1 MKARFSLSG
10 RFALVV
16 GFGLVVTAGASA
28 MAASFEWPPVSVFL
42 AGIVVGLPLAAW
54 SLSRSWRPVRET
66 LRAVTDGV
74 RSFQENDFGV
84 RIRNSRDDELGELVA
99 LYNRLGDALRRE
111 RNEIYQREL
120 LLDTLLQGAP
130 MAILLVNERQR
141 VSYANTAAR
150 RLFGQSQ
157 RLAGRAFADLLLSCP
172 VEMRHALEAEEDAL
186 VAGARPEDDGEEE
199 TFRVVHRRFRL
210 NTQENRLIVVER
222 MTAELKRQEVEVWKK
237 VIRVMSHELNN
248 SLAPIRSLV
257 HSARFVSERPG
268 SPRKVDAILGSVE
281 ERVRQLCDFL
291 EGYARFARLPRP
303 CKEKVE
309 WRRFLEAT
317 RSFFPFQLAGDPG
330 AEHGFFDPAQMQQAL
345 INLLK
350 NASESGSP
358 PEEVAVA
365 LERGGEQGPWLLQV
379 LDRGKGMDDET
390 MKKALLPFYS
400 SKQSGSGLGLP
411 LCTEILAA
419 HGGSLRL
426 QRRPGGGTAAICVLP
441 WEKLRVES
449 SELRAQAPR
458 AVDSPSPGAGER
470 EGSPLA

>member
-1 MKARFSLSG
+1 MKTRFSLSG

-16 GFGLVVTAGASA
+16 GLDLAAAAAACAV
-28 MAASFEWPPVSVFL
+28 AASLAWPPASVFL
-42 AGIVVGLPLAAW
+42 AGLVVGIPLAAW
-54 SLSRSWRPVRET
+54 SLARAFRPVRDT

-84 RIRNSRDDELGELVA
+84 RIRVAREDELGDLVG

-141 VSYANTAAR
+141 VSYANAAAR
-150 RLFGQSQ
+150 KLFGKSK
-157 RLAGRAFADLLLSCP
+157 RLAGRA
-172 VEMRHALEAEEDAL
+172 L
-186 VAGARPEDDGEEE
+186 VDGARAEDDGEEE
-199 TFRVVHRRFRL
+199 TFRVVNRRFRL
-210 NTQENRLIVVER
+210 NTQEHRLIVVER

-248 SLAPIRSLV
+248 SLAPVRSLV
-257 HSARFVSERPG
+257 HSARLVSERPD
-268 SPRKVDAILGSVE
+268 SPRRLDAILGSVE
-281 ERVRQLCDFL
+281 ERVRHLCDFL

-303 CKEKVE
+303 RKETVE
-309 WRRFLEAT
+309 WQRFLET
-317 RSFFPFQLAGDPG
+317 THSFFPFRLAADPG
-330 AEHGFFDPAQMQQAL
+330 HERGWFDPAQMQQAL

-350 NASESGSP
+350 NAAESGSP
-358 PEEVAVA
+358 PEEIAIA
-365 LERGGEQGPWLLQV
+365 LERGGEEGPWLVQV
-379 LDRGKGMDDET
+379 LDRGKGMDEET

-426 QRRPGGGTAAICVLP
+426 QNRQGGGTAAICVLP
-441 WEKLRVES
+441 S
-449 SELRAQAPR
+449 
-458 AVDSPSPGAGER
+458 SPSPGGR
-470 EGSPLA
+470 GPG

>member
-1 MKARFSLSG
+1 MKSRFSLSG
-10 RFALVV
+10 RFALIV
-16 GFGLVVTAGASA
+16 GLDIAVTAGAA
-28 MAASFEWPPVSVFL
+28 AAASAAGWPPVTVFL
-42 AGIVVGLPLAAW
+42 AALVVGMPLAAW
-54 SLSRSWRPVRET
+54 MLARVWRPVRET

-84 RIRNSRDDELGELVA
+84 RIRAAREDELGELVG

-130 MAILLVNERQR
+130 MAILLLNERQR
-141 VSYANTAAR
+141 VSYANAAAR

-157 RLAGRAFADLLLSCP
+157 RLAGRAFEEVLASCSE
-172 VEMRHALEAEEDAL
+172 EMRRALVTEEDAL
-186 VAGARPEDDGEEE
+186 VVGPRADDGGEEE
-199 TFRVVHRRFRL
+199 TFRLVHRRFRL

-248 SLAPIRSLV
+248 SLAPVRSLV
-257 HSARFVSERPG
+257 HSARFVSERPD
-268 SPRKVDAILGSVE
+268 SPRKLDAILGSIE
-281 ERVRQLCDFL
+281 ERVRHLCDFL

-303 CKEKVE
+303 RKETVE
-309 WRRFLEAT
+309 WRRFLETT
-317 RSFFPFQLAGDPG
+317 RSFFPFRLAAEPG
-330 AEHGFFDPAQMQQAL
+330 RDEQGFFDPAQMQQAL

-358 PEEVAVA
+358 PEDIAVA
-365 LERGGEQGPWLLQV
+365 LERGEDNGPWLLQV
-379 LDRGKGMDDET
+379 LDRGKGMDEET

-400 SKQSGSGLGLP
+400 SKQAGSGLGLP

-426 QRRPGGGTAAICVLP
+426 QQRPGGGTAAICVLP
-441 WEKLRVES
+441 GEKARLET
-449 SELRAQAPR
+449 
-458 AVDSPSPGAGER
+458 
-470 EGSPLA
+470 

>member
-16 GFGLVVTAGASA
+16 GLDLAAAAGSSA
-28 MAASFEWPPVSVFL
+28 VAASVGWPPASVFL
-42 AGIVVGLPLAAW
+42 AGLAVGIPLAAW
-54 SLSRSWRPVRET
+54 SLARTFRPVRDT

-84 RIRNSRDDELGELVA
+84 RIRASRDDELGELVA
-99 LYNRLGDALRRE
+99 LYNRLGDVLRRE

-150 RLFGQSQ
+150 KLFGQSQ
-157 RLAGRAFADLLLSCP
+157 RLAGRVFTELLDACP
-172 VEMRHALEAEEDAL
+172 VEMRRALDAEEDSL
-186 VAGARPEDDGEEE
+186 VTGARAEDDGEEE

-210 NTQENRLIVVER
+210 NTQEQRLVVVER

-248 SLAPIRSLV
+248 SLTPIRSLV
-257 HSARFVSERPG
+257 HSARFVSERPD
-268 SPRKVDAILGSVE
+268 SSRKVDAILGSIE

-303 CKEKVE
+303 RKETVE
-309 WRRFLEAT
+309 WRRFLETT
-317 RSFFPFQLAGDPG
+317 RSFFPFRLALDPG
-330 AEHGFFDPAQMQQAL
+330 ADRACFDPAQMQQAL

-358 PEEVAVA
+358 PEEIAVA
-365 LERGGEQGPWLLQV
+365 LERAGVHGPWLLQV

-441 WEKLRVES
+441 S
-449 SELRAQAPR
+449 
-458 AVDSPSPGAGER
+458 SPSPGAGER

>member
-1 MKARFSLSG
+1 VTKLRFSLSG

-16 GFGLVVTAGASA
+16 GLNLMVATGAA
-28 MAASFEWPPVSVFL
+28 AAASFAGWPPISVFL
-42 AGIVVGLPLAAW
+42 AGLVVGAPLALW
-54 SLSRSWRPVRET
+54 SLSRTWRPVRET

-84 RIRNSRDDELGELVA
+84 RIRASRDDELGELVG

-150 RLFGQSQ
+150 KFFGQSQ
-157 RLAGRAFADLLLSCP
+157 RLAGRAFGELLLSCP
-172 VEMRHALEAEEDAL
+172 VDMRHALEAEEDAL
-186 VAGARPEDDGEEE
+186 VAGARAEDDGEEE
-199 TFRVVHRRFRL
+199 TFRVVNRRFRL
-210 NTQENRLIVVER
+210 NTQEHRLIVVER

-248 SLAPIRSLV
+248 SLAPISSLV
-257 HSARFVSERPG
+257 HSARFVSDRPEA
-268 SPRKVDAILGSVE
+268 PRRLDGILSSVE
-281 ERVRQLCDFL
+281 ERVKHLCDFL

-303 CKEKVE
+303 RKEKVE
-309 WRRFLEAT
+309 WRRFLETT
-317 RSFFPFQLAGDPG
+317 RSLFPFQLAADPG
-330 AEHGFFDPAQMQQAL
+330 PEHGFFDPAQMQQAL

-358 PEEVAVA
+358 PEDVAVA

-441 WEKLRVES
+441 S
-449 SELRAQAPR
+449 T
-458 AVDSPSPGAGER
+458 PSPPGRGPE
-470 EGSPLA
+470 

>member
-1 MKARFSLSG
+1 MKKTRFSLTG

-16 GFGLVVTAGASA
+16 ALDLVAGVGASS
-28 MAASFEWPPVSVFL
+28 AASAVGWPPVTVFL
-42 AGIVVGLPLAAW
+42 AGLAVGIPLAAW

-84 RIRNSRDDELGELVA
+84 RIRASRDDELGELVA

-157 RLAGRAFADLLLSCP
+157 RLAGRAFPELLDACP
-172 VEMRHALEAEEDAL
+172 VEMRRALDAEENAL
-186 VAGARPEDDGEEE
+186 VAGARAEDDGEEE
-199 TFRVVHRRFRL
+199 TFRVVNRRFRL
-210 NTQENRLIVVER
+210 NTQEHRLIVVER

-257 HSARFVSERPG
+257 HSARFVSERPD
-268 SPRKVDAILGSVE
+268 SPRKLDAILGSVE
-281 ERVRQLCDFL
+281 ERIRHLCDFL

-303 CKEKVE
+303 RREKVE
-309 WRRFLEAT
+309 WRRFLETT
-317 RSFFPFQLAGDPG
+317 RSFFPFRLAGELG
-330 AEHGFFDPAQMQQAL
+330 AEQGFFDPAQMQQAL

-350 NASESGSP
+350 NASESGGASD
-358 PEEVAVA
+358 EIGVA
-365 LERGGEQGPWLLQV
+365 LERGGEQGLWLLHV

-426 QRRPGGGTAAICVLP
+426 QRRPGGGTVVTCVLP
-441 WEKLRVES
+441 GEKLRVES
-449 SELRAQAPR
+449 
-458 AVDSPSPGAGER
+458 
-470 EGSPLA
+470 

>member
-1 MKARFSLSG
+1 MKTPRFSLSG

-16 GFGLVVTAGASA
+16 GLVLTAAVGAAAAASA
-28 MAASFEWPPVSVFL
+28 AGWPPITVFL
-42 AGIVVGLPLAAW
+42 AGLAVGAPLAAW
-54 SLSRSWRPVRET
+54 TLSKAFRPVREI

-84 RIRNSRDDELGELVA
+84 RIRESRDDELGDLVA

-150 RLFGQSQ
+150 KLFGQSQ
-157 RLAGRAFADLLLSCP
+157 RLAGRAFADVLASCP
-172 VEMRHALEAEEDAL
+172 SEMRDALEAEEDAL

-268 SPRKVDAILGSVE
+268 SPRSVDAILGSVE
-281 ERVRQLCDFL
+281 DRVRHLCDFL

-303 CKEKVE
+303 RRESVE
-309 WRRFLEAT
+309 WRRFLET
-317 RSFFPFQLAGDPG
+317 TKSFFPFRLAGEL
-330 AEHGFFDPAQMQQAL
+330 ASEQGFFDPAQMQQAL

-350 NASESGSP
+350 NAAESGSASD
-358 PEEVAVA
+358 EIAVA

-426 QRRPGGGTAAICVLP
+426 QRRPGGGTVVTCILP
-441 WEKLRVES
+441 S
-449 SELRAQAPR
+449 
-458 AVDSPSPGAGER
+458 SPSPGAGKR
-470 EGSPLA
+470 EGPPLA

>member
-1 MKARFSLSG
+1 MPKPRFSLSG

-16 GFGLVVTAGASA
+16 GIVLTAAAGASA
-28 MAASFEWPPVSVFL
+28 AASAAGWPPMTVFL
-42 AGIVVGLPLAAW
+42 AGLAVGAPLAAW
-54 SLSRSWRPVRET
+54 TLSRTFRPVREI

-84 RIRNSRDDELGELVA
+84 RIQESRGDELGELVA

-150 RLFGQSQ
+150 KLFGQSQ
-157 RLAGRAFADLLLSCP
+157 RLAGRAFGDVLASCP
-172 VEMRHALEAEEDAL
+172 AEMRDALEAEEDAL

-268 SPRKVDAILGSVE
+268 SPRSVDAILGSVE
-281 ERVRQLCDFL
+281 DRVRHLCDFL

-303 CKEKVE
+303 RREPVE
-309 WRRFLEAT
+309 WRRFLET
-317 RSFFPFQLAGDPG
+317 TKSFFPFRLAGEL
-330 AEHGFFDPAQMQQAL
+330 ASEQGFFDPAQMQQAL

-350 NASESGSP
+350 NAAESGSASD
-358 PEEVAVA
+358 EIAVA

-400 SKQSGSGLGLP
+400 PKQSGSGLGLP

-426 QRRPGGGTAAICVLP
+426 QRRPGGGTVVTCILP
-441 WEKLRVES
+441 S
-449 SELRAQAPR
+449 
-458 AVDSPSPGAGER
+458 SPSPGAGKR
-470 EGSPLA
+470 EGPPLA

>member
-1 MKARFSLSG
+1 VTKPRFSLSG

-16 GFGLVVTAGASA
+16 GLDLAVGAVAAAAASA
-28 MAASFEWPPVSVFL
+28 AGWPPLTVFL
-42 AGIVVGLPLAAW
+42 AGLAVGVPLAAW
-54 SLSRSWRPVRET
+54 TLSRTFRPVRDI

-84 RIRNSRDDELGELVA
+84 RIRDSRDDELGELVA

-141 VSYANTAAR
+141 VSYANAAAR
-150 RLFGQSQ
+150 KLFGQSQ
-157 RLAGRAFADLLLSCP
+157 RLAGRALADVLASCP
-172 VEMRHALEAEEDAL
+172 AGMREALEAEEDAL

-257 HSARFVSERPG
+257 HSARFVSERPD
-268 SPRKVDAILGSVE
+268 SPRKVDAILESVE
-281 ERVRQLCDFL
+281 ERVRHLCDFL

-303 CKEKVE
+303 RREQVE
-309 WRRFLEAT
+309 WRRFLET
-317 RSFFPFQLAGDPG
+317 TQSFFPFRLAGELP
-330 AEHGFFDPAQMQQAL
+330 AEPGFFDPTQMQQAL

-350 NASESGSP
+350 NAAESGSAAD
-358 PEEVAVA
+358 EIAVA
-365 LERGGEQGPWLLQV
+365 LDRGGEQGQWLLQV

-426 QRRPGGGTAAICVLP
+426 QRRPGGGTVVTCVLP
-441 WEKLRVES
+441 S
-449 SELRAQAPR
+449 
-458 AVDSPSPGAGER
+458 SPSPGGR
-470 EGSPLA
+470 GPG

>member
-1 MKARFSLSG
+1 VVRFSLSG

-16 GFGLVVTAGASA
+16 GLDLMVAAGAA
-28 MAASFEWPPVSVFL
+28 AAASAAGWPPLTVFL
-42 AGIVVGLPLAAW
+42 AGLAVGVPLAAW
-54 SLSRSWRPVRET
+54 TLSRTFRPVREI

-84 RIRNSRDDELGELVA
+84 RIRESRDDELGKLVA

-150 RLFGQSQ
+150 KLFGQSQ
-157 RLAGRAFADLLLSCP
+157 RLAGRAFADVLASCP
-172 VEMRHALEAEEDAL
+172 AEMRDALEAEEDAL
-186 VAGARPEDDGEEE
+186 VAGARPEDGGEEE

-257 HSARFVSERPG
+257 HSARFVSERPD
-268 SPRKVDAILGSVE
+268 SPRSVDAILGSVE
-281 ERVRQLCDFL
+281 DRVRHLCDFL

-303 CKEKVE
+303 RREPVE
-309 WRRFLEAT
+309 WRRFLETT
-317 RSFFPFQLAGDPG
+317 RSFFPFRLA
-330 AEHGFFDPAQMQQAL
+330 AELPSEQGFFDPAQIQQAL

-350 NASESGSP
+350 NAAESGSASD
-358 PEEVAVA
+358 EIAVA

-426 QRRPGGGTAAICVLP
+426 QRRPGGGTVVTCILP
-441 WEKLRVES
+441 S
-449 SELRAQAPR
+449 F
-458 AVDSPSPGAGER
+458 PSPGAGKH
-470 EGSPLA
+470 EGPPLA